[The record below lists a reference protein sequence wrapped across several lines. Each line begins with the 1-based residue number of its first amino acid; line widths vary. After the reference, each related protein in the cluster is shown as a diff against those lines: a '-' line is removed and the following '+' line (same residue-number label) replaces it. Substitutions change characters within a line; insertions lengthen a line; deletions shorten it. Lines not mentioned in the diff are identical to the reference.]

1 METQSKKN
9 VLPLVATLVTL
20 LMMMLLT
27 STPLPVQASAITFN
41 KSNFQDPLKID
52 NKYFP
57 LKPGTIMIYNGTDE
71 DSKSTSDIFTVTN
84 DTKEIQGITTRV
96 VNDSA
101 FVEGDL
107 VEPTADWYA
116 QDDSGNVWYMG
127 EFTTDLT
134 NKKNPH
140 EGSWEAGVKGARAG
154 IIMLAEPKVDD
165 TYEQEFAKGEA
176 EDKGTVLGLNENVS
190 VPYGS
195 FSNVLKTKDFST
207 LEPDIE
213 ENKYYAQN
221 IGEVKEL
228 IVKGGSEEM
237 TLVQINATGNNNTG
251 LSLTNQTT
259 KTG

>member
-1 METQSKKN
+1 METQSKKK
-9 VLPLVATLVTL
+9 VLPLVAILVTFSAL
-20 LMMMLLT
+20 LLV
-27 STPLPVQASAITFN
+27 SFVGFPVQAQTIAFD
-41 KSNFQDPLKID
+41 KSNFHDPLKID

-57 LKPGTIMIYNGTDE
+57 LKTGTIMIYNGTDE
-71 DSKSTSDIFTVTN
+71 DGKSTRDIFTVTN
-84 DTKEIQGITTRV
+84 DTKQIQGITTRV

-154 IIMLAEPKVDD
+154 IIMLAEPKVGD

-176 EDKGTVLGLNENVS
+176 EDKGTVLSLNGNVS
-190 VPYGS
+190 VPYGT
-195 FSNVLKTKDFST
+195 FSNVLKTKDFSK
-207 LEPDIE
+207 LEPDIV

-221 IGEVKEL
+221 LGEIKEL

-237 TLVQINATGNNNTG
+237 TLIQINGTGDNNTG
-251 LSLTNQTT
+251 
-259 KTG
+259 

>member
-1 METQSKKN
+1 METRSNKK
-9 VLPLVATLVTL
+9 VLPLIAILVVTL
-20 LMMMLLT
+20 LIIVLLI
-27 STPLPVQASAITFN
+27 SMPLPVQASAITFN
-41 KSNFQDPLKID
+41 KSNFHDPLKID

-57 LKPGTIMIYNGTDE
+57 LKTGTIMIYNGTDE
-71 DSKSTSDIFTVTN
+71 DGKSTSDIFTVTN

-154 IIMLAEPKVDD
+154 IIMLAEPKVGV
-165 TYEQEFAKGEA
+165 TYDQEVAKGVA
-176 EDKGTVLGLNENVS
+176 EDKATVLSLDTNVS

-195 FSNVLKTKDFST
+195 FSNVLKTKEFSA
-207 LEPDIE
+207 LEPGVS
-213 ENKYYAQN
+213 ENKYYAAN
-221 IGEVKEL
+221 VGDVKEKTL
-228 IVKGGSEEM
+228 KGSKEGIE
-237 TLVQINATGNNNTG
+237 LVQI
-251 LSLTNQTT
+251 
-259 KTG
+259 K